1 MEAASLLFAEDGFDI
16 LLGLSKRHAGLSCLC
31 IRERHALGC
40 RWRDAGDWIGGRHG
54 KKATRSP
61 SPPPSCSSSQ
71 AKAGPLLEVV
81 QAVIEIAGD
90 AEGDAER
97 VQQGMELLAG
107 AGIGSFGDLMQ
118 QVSSSAQATAVKGR
132 A

>member
-1 MEAASLLFAEDGFDI
+1 M
-16 LLGLSKRHAGLSCLC
+16 
-31 IRERHALGC
+31 
-40 RWRDAGDWIGGRHG
+40 
-54 KKATRSP
+54 
-61 SPPPSCSSSQ
+61 
-71 AKAGPLLEVV
+71 LEVV

>member
-1 MEAASLLFAEDGFDI
+1 MQAMI
-16 LLGLSKRHAGLSCLC
+16 L
-31 IRERHALGC
+31 ITEN
-40 RWRDAGDWIGGRHG
+40 
-54 KKATRSP
+54 
-61 SPPPSCSSSQ
+61 
-71 AKAGPLLEVV
+71 
-81 QAVIEIAGD
+81 

-97 VQQGMELLAG
+97 VQQGMELLPG

>member
-1 MEAASLLFAEDGFDI
+1 M
-16 LLGLSKRHAGLSCLC
+16 
-31 IRERHALGC
+31 
-40 RWRDAGDWIGGRHG
+40 
-54 KKATRSP
+54 
-61 SPPPSCSSSQ
+61 
-71 AKAGPLLEVV
+71 LEVM
-81 QAVIEIAGD
+81 QAMILITEN

-97 VQQGMELLAG
+97 VQQGMELLPG

>member
-1 MEAASLLFAEDGFDI
+1 M
-16 LLGLSKRHAGLSCLC
+16 
-31 IRERHALGC
+31 
-40 RWRDAGDWIGGRHG
+40 
-54 KKATRSP
+54 
-61 SPPPSCSSSQ
+61 
-71 AKAGPLLEVV
+71 LEVV

-97 VQQGMELLAG
+97 VQQGMELLPG

-118 QVSSSAQATAVKGR
+118 QVSSSALATAVKGR